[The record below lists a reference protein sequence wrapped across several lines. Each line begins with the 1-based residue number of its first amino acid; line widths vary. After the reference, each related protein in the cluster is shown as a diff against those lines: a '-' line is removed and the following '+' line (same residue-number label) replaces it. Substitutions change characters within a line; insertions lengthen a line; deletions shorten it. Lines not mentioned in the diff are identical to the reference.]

1 MTTRDFIQDR
11 IDYLDKR
18 ENLLEIRNLK
28 KYYPVTGG
36 FFTVRVRNTQRWVG
50 KRS

>member
-28 KYYPVTGG
+28 
-36 FFTVRVRNTQRWVG
+36 NTTR
-50 KRS
+50 